1 MGHMHNPQTK
11 RSLALA
17 AWLVFASGMAW
28 AGPGAHGPNGEHLD
42 GASAVGTPSGLQ
54 RLPDGS
60 VQVPKA
66 TQRRLGIR
74 TTVAPQGTHAMGLLL
89 NAKVV
94 LDPRSSGVVQAAVGG
109 QIEAPSGGLPVAGQ
123 QVKRGQVLALIRPA
137 LTASERSTQRAALAE
152 VQARRQIA
160 QQRVDRLDQLDG
172 VVPRKE
178 LDAARIELQG
188 LREQA
193 SILTSTL
200 DGVQKVVATTSGVL
214 ARASAMT
221 GQVVEPQAV
230 LFEIVDPQRVLLEA
244 RVSDPAQAAQLT
256 SATVVGMP
264 DIRLQLQGV
273 ARVMQDGSVPVTF
286 SAVSNKS
293 VLAIGQP
300 LTLAATLS
308 RQQAGVAVPAESVVR
323 TPANEPMV
331 WIKTGAERFTP
342 QPVQTAP
349 LGADRVLVIQGLAPD
364 NRVVVQ
370 GASLINQ
377 IR

>member
-1 MGHMHNPQTK
+1 MTHFQSMAHQALAG
-11 RSLALA
+11 LAL
-17 AWLVFASGMAW
+17 LVAGFAW

-42 GASAVGTPSGLQ
+42 VPAGDALPAGLR

-74 TTVAPQGTHAMGLLL
+74 TVVAPHGAHAATIAL
-89 NAKVV
+89 NARVV
-94 LDPRSSGVVQAAVGG
+94 LDPRSSGLVQAPVAG
-109 QIEAPSGGLPVAGQ
+109 QIEAPEGRLPVAGMY
-123 QVKRGQVLALIRPA
+123 VKRGQVLALIRPA
-137 LTASERSTQRAALAE
+137 LSASERSTHRASLA
-152 VQARRQIA
+152 AIRASRQIA
-160 QQRVDRLDQLDG
+160 QQRVNRLVQLEG

-178 LDAARIELQG
+178 LDAARVELQG
-188 LREQA
+188 LREQEA
-193 SILTSTL
+193 ILSGTL
-200 DGVQKVVATTSGVL
+200 DGVQQVVATTSGVV
-214 ARASAMT
+214 ARARAMT
-221 GQVVEPQAV
+221 GQMVDPQAV
-230 LFEIVDPQRVLLEA
+230 LFEVVDPQRILVEA
-244 RVSDPAQAAQLT
+244 RVSDPAQAAQLK

-264 DIRLQLQGV
+264 DVALALQGV
-273 ARVMQDGSVPVTF
+273 ARVVQDGSVPVTF
-286 SAVSNKS
+286 TAVAQTS

-300 LTLAATLS
+300 LTLAATLA
-308 RQQAGVAVPAESVVR
+308 RQQTGVAVPAESVVR

-342 QPVQTAP
+342 QAVQTAP
-349 LGADRVLVIQGLAPD
+349 LGADTVLVIQGLAPD